1 LVFKA
6 QNKIERAKYIS
17 EVSSGGV
24 IMKKIA
30 FAVVLCASASFSPA
44 LAQIGPMTFNTSG
57 TVIVADV
64 GSPRITVKITVTVPG
79 TSVYKEALV
88 NNVTFNGISAL
99 VGGQV
104 DPDLRNKLSGATC
117 RYVAAVAGGGNS
129 AVCTK

>member
-1 LVFKA
+1 
-6 QNKIERAKYIS
+6 
-17 EVSSGGV
+17 
-24 IMKKIA
+24 MKKIA
-30 FAVVLCASASFSPA
+30 FAVALCPSASFSPA

-57 TVIVADV
+57 TVIVADI
-64 GSPRITVKITVTVPG
+64 GSPRIAVKITVTVPG
-79 TSVYKEALV
+79 NSGYKEALV
-88 NNVTFNGISAL
+88 NNVTFNGVSAF

>member
-1 LVFKA
+1 
-6 QNKIERAKYIS
+6 
-17 EVSSGGV
+17 
-24 IMKKIA
+24 MKKIS
-30 FAVVLCASASFSPA
+30 FAVVLCASDSFLLA

-79 TSVYKEALV
+79 TSGYKEALV
-88 NNVTFNGISAL
+88 NNFTFNGVSAL